1 VREAMNTFTNI
12 VQKIYATGQISPSQQ
27 QQLEQL
33 IWMLPKDD
41 AKVAK
46 VLQDLEEDIVSGRVS
61 ISAK

>member
-1 VREAMNTFTNI
+1 MNTFKDV

-33 IWMLPKDD
+33 VWMLPKND

-46 VLQDLEEDIVSGRVS
+46 VLQDLEEDIISGKVC
-61 ISAK
+61 ISVK